1 MYWFKE
7 LEKYG
12 KYFRRELIENE
23 DYELINYNQ
32 EINEKKDITRFFSI
46 DWKKIN

>member
-1 MYWFKE
+1 MLQNIGKKDHLTGLNLIIKMYWFKE

-23 DYELINYNQ
+23 DYELINYN
-32 EINEKKDITRFFSI
+32 
-46 DWKKIN
+46 